1 MMGKVEVI
9 APNSFLTE
17 FLKTDLDWMQDAL
30 NLAEKAYSENEVPVG
45 CIIVQNNKIIGRGYN
60 QTQSLKD
67 PTAHAEVLAITAAA
81 ASIKDWRLTDTAI
94 YVTKEPCAMC
104 AGAIINSRISKLI
117 FGAYDEKKGC
127 CGSLYQLCGDRRL
140 NSRTSAQGGI
150 LEERCESLLKEFF
163 LKQRKS
169 SSGRLAGN

>member
-1 MMGKVEVI
+1 MGKVEVI

-45 CIIVQNNKIIGRGYN
+45 CIIVQNNKIIGKGYN

-117 FGAYDEKKGC
+117 FGAYDEQKGC

-140 NSRTSAQGGI
+140 NSRASSQGGI

-169 SSGRLAGN
+169 SSGRLAEN